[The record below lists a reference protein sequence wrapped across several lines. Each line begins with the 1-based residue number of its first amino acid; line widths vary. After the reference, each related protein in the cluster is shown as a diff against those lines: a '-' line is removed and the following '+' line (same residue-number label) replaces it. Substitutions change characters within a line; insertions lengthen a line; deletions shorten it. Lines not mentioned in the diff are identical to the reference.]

1 MAALI
6 WRLAGVGLLAALVA
20 GGLWKAYD
28 LGREVERAKAAAVLA
43 EWKASILE
51 QSLRH
56 REEQQA
62 RVDALKE
69 ENDALRSRPERVRT
83 VVKRIKVRPDDRCV
97 DLPESWRLRWN
108 ARADDSLRADPAAA
122 SAAGLDD
129 AGGSRVADPAR

>member
-69 ENDALRSRPERVRT
+69 ENDALRSRPERIRT
-83 VVKRIKVRPDDRCV
+83 VTRTIRVEPDEECRS
-97 DLPESWRLRWN
+97 LPPSFRERWN
-108 ARADDSLRADPAAA
+108 QTLP
-122 SAAGLDD
+122 
-129 AGGSRVADPAR
+129 P

>member
-1 MAALI
+1 M
-6 WRLAGVGLLAALVA
+6 WRLIGALALVAAVA

-69 ENDALRSRPERVRT
+69 ENDELRSRPERIRT
-83 VVKRIKVRPDDRCV
+83 VVQRIEVRPDDRCV
-97 DLPESWRLRWN
+97 DLPESFRLRWN
-108 ARADDSLRADPAAA
+108 ATADDSLRADPSTAT
-122 SAAGLDD
+122 AAGLDD
-129 AGGSRVADPAR
+129 AGGSRVADLTR